1 MKVIVVDNYDKMVKK
16 AFAIVKDI
24 VKKNPYAVLGLAT
37 GSTPKGLY
45 KLMAEDCKK
54 NKTSYEHIR
63 TVNLDEY
70 QGLPSSHEQ
79 SYAFFMRKNLF
90 DHIDVNS
97 DNLNIE
103 NGMAGNEEKEC
114 KRYDEVLDSL
124 PRDIQI
130 LGLGSNGHIAF
141 NEPNTPFD
149 STTHVV
155 NLTESTIKD
164 NSRLFNDKSE
174 VPQRAFTMGIKS
186 IMQAKQ
192 IILLASGENKAQA
205 VYKLVK
211 GRVSEEI
218 PASVLQLH
226 PNCMVIVDKEAAKY
240 LNEN

>member
-141 NEPNTPFD
+141 NEPNTPFG

-155 NLTESTIKD
+155 TLADSTVKD
-164 NSRLFNDKSE
+164 NSRLFADISE
-174 VPQRAFTMGIKS
+174 VPRKAFTMGLKS
-186 IMQAKQ
+186 IMQAKK
-192 IILLASGENKAQA
+192 ILVLASGANKAAA
-205 VYKLVK
+205 VYGMVRGEVTERL
-211 GRVSEEI
+211 

-226 PNCMVIVDKEAAKY
+226 PDCTLIIDKAAAGK
-240 LNEN
+240 L

>member
-1 MKVIVVDNYDKMVKK
+1 MRVLIVDNYDKMVKK
-16 AFAIVKDI
+16 AFNIIKDI

-37 GSTPKGLY
+37 GSTPMGLY

-63 TVNLDEY
+63 TVNLIEY

-103 NGMAGNEEKEC
+103 NGIAGNEESEC
-114 KRYDEVLDSL
+114 KRYDEVLESL

-130 LGLGSNGHIAF
+130 LGLGSNGHIAS
-141 NEPNTPFD
+141 NEPGTSFG
-149 STTHVV
+149 SETHVV
-155 NLTESTIKD
+155 NLTENTIKD
-164 NSRLFNDKSE
+164 KSRRFNNISE
-174 VPQRAFTMGIKS
+174 VPKTAYTMGLKS

-192 IILLASGENKAQA
+192 ILLLASGESKAEA

-211 GRVSEEI
+211 GNVTEEV

-226 PNCMVIVDKEAAKY
+226 PNCLVIIDKEAAK
-240 LNEN
+240 LL